1 MEEKPT
7 SKPLPLEN
15 RPTPTHHFVALVE
28 ALKGELDTR
37 QPIPH
42 ADAIVK
48 LRFDRDEREPSHAF
62 RLEREHRRG
71 NQIQSLTVPDFRLDD
86 SPVAKED
93 FHGVQVRIRL
103 DNGPDL
109 SFDGRRIN

>member
-7 SKPLPLEN
+7 SKLIPLEN
-15 RPTPTHHFVALVE
+15 RPTLTHHFVAFVE
-28 ALKGELDTR
+28 PLKGELDTR

-62 RLEREHRRG
+62 RLEREYRRG
-71 NQIQSLTVPDFRLDD
+71 NQIQSLTVPEFRLNDP
-86 SPVAKED
+86 PVAQED
-93 FHGVQVRIRL
+93 LHGVQVRIHPANVWR
-103 DNGPDL
+103 
-109 SFDGRRIN
+109 